1 MENNTLKSVSIRRQN
16 NDKSKERNRKWC
28 KQYYENNK
36 ERLQSWEKI
45 DTENYLKR
53 QKKEIVHWSVFEEN
67 TQKLSEYSKSKYSR
81 VSQKD
86 RKNT

>member
-36 ERLQSWEKI
+36 ERLQS
-45 DTENYLKR
+45 
-53 QKKEIVHWSVFEEN
+53 
-67 TQKLSEYSKSKYSR
+67 
-81 VSQKD
+81 
-86 RKNT
+86 